1 MPSCSEAGNPPCK
14 PHPSAVPSDF
24 NQSLES
30 RQPWPAARF
39 WNGRSASGG
48 NMSHPEL
55 TISGVLL
62 PIRLGCSV
70 DERLDPQ
77 PVEIDL
83 TIRFGTPPRGMVTDR
98 LEDTVSYDS
107 LVGAIKE
114 VASDREFSLIE
125 HLANEIFVSLRS
137 IVGPEHELRVTVR
150 KVSPPIPEI
159 TKGAE
164 FTVGD

>member
-1 MPSCSEAGNPPCK
+1 M
-14 PHPSAVPSDF
+14 
-24 NQSLES
+24 
-30 RQPWPAARF
+30 PAARLT
-39 WNGRSASGG
+39 RQERQRQ

-55 TISGVLL
+55 TIKGLSLSL
-62 PIRLGCSV
+62 RLGCSAE
-70 DERLDPQ
+70 ERLNPQ

-83 TIRFGTPPRGMVTDR
+83 TIRFETPPRGMVTDR
-98 LEDTVSYDS
+98 LEDTVCYDA

-125 HLANEIFVSLRS
+125 HLANEIITSLRR
-137 IVGPEHELRVTVR
+137 IVEAEHELRVTVR
-150 KVSPPIPEI
+150 KVSPPVPEI